1 MAHEAAY
8 HCPLCQD
15 RGIVASG
22 EVARLCGCRRERV
35 LFQLRRRAGLPPAM
49 HEATFERFDLRYY
62 SRARRDQDSGLT
74 YYELASRTLAAAR
87 EFVRGYLRDP
97 HVDGLYLT
105 GPVGSGKTF
114 LACCVANALLN
125 EGRQVLFLTVP
136 DWLDR
141 IRATFDAQNQTTEQ
155 ELTDAAREAPVLI
168 LDDLGVHNY
177 TAWTIN
183 KLYSI
188 LNYRLNYLLPTIITT
203 NISLEDLSEYLGDRT
218 TSRLFAACRACRLLV
233 DVDIRIRRR
242 QEKEL
247 RARQEAPG

>member
-15 RGIVASG
+15 RGIVATG
-22 EVARLCGCRRERV
+22 DVARLCGCRRERA
-35 LFQLRRRAGLPPAM
+35 LLQLRRQAGLPPAM
-49 HEATFERFDLRYY
+49 YGASFEGFDLRYY
-62 SRARRDQDSGLT
+62 SRVRRDPDSGLT
-74 YYELASRTLAAAR
+74 YYDLACRALAAAR
-87 EFVRGYLRDP
+87 EFVRGYLKDP
-97 HVDGLYLT
+97 RVDGLYLT

-114 LACCVANALLN
+114 LACCVANALLG
-125 EGRQVLFLTVP
+125 EGRRVLFLTVP

-141 IRATFDAQNQTTEQ
+141 IRATFDAQNQTTER

-177 TAWTIN
+177 TEWTIN
-183 KLYSI
+183 KLYTI
-188 LNYRLNYLLPTIITT
+188 LNYRVNHLLPTIITT
-203 NISLEDLSEYLGDRT
+203 NISLEDLAEYLGERT

-233 DVDIRIRRR
+233 DVDIRIRQR

-247 RARQEAPG
+247 RARREGPG